1 MSASTP
7 YRPSWVYVQLGELML
22 KTSSR
27 KTLAALVLSVLVF
40 VLMPACPVLA
50 GVASPS
56 YDAIYSGSPW
66 YDGQG
71 DSINAHG
78 GQIIHDNGRYYWV
91 GERRKD
97 NDNSFGGFNLY
108 SSTDLMNW
116 RFERLIL
123 PVQPSGLLGP
133 NRIGERP
140 KIMKSPSTGEYV
152 MFMHTDNISYT
163 DPNIG
168 YATSTTINGNYTFR
182 GALLYN
188 GSAIKKWDM
197 GVFQDTDGSGYLLI
211 HGGSIYKLA
220 SDYRSAASNVVSNF
234 ARGVESPAV
243 FKVGGTY
250 FWLGSGSTSWERN
263 DNVYY
268 TASALRGPWTSRG
281 KFAPSGTL
289 TWNSQTTSVFPIR
302 GSGGTTYMFMGDRWA
317 YPLNS
322 RATYVW
328 QPLTVSGT
336 SISMSTYQEAWKVNT
351 STGTWSTVSTSGTV
365 VDNTVYGA
373 GDNQF
378 NYSGSWTH
386 TSGAGYNGTES
397 RSKTAGSM
405 VSIRFTGTQIRLYGT
420 TNNNQGFA
428 TIALLD
434 NNNATVATATLDF
447 YSKYRESNE
456 LKYISPLLTAGTY
469 TLKLTVSGSH
479 GTWTDK
485 AGNVYGSTDNYVAID
500 RAVTR

>member
-1 MSASTP
+1 
-7 YRPSWVYVQLGELML
+7 ML
-22 KTSSR
+22 KTSRR
-27 KTLAALVLSVLVF
+27 KQFAVLILSVLA
-40 VLMPACPVLA
+40 LTLGPARPVLA
-50 GVASPS
+50 GVATPS

-66 YDGQG
+66 YDDLG
-71 DSINAHG
+71 SSVNAHG
-78 GQIIHDNGRYYWV
+78 GQILYDNGRYYWV

-123 PVQPSGLLGP
+123 PVQPSGILGP

-152 MFMHTDNISYT
+152 LYMHTDNISYT

-168 YATSTTINGNYTFR
+168 YATSATINGSYSFR
-182 GALLYN
+182 GPLLYN
-188 GSAIKKWDM
+188 GSAIKMWDM
-197 GVFQDTDGSGYLLI
+197 GVFQDTDGSAYLLV
-211 HGGSIYKLA
+211 HGGNVYRLA
-220 SDYRSAASNVVSNF
+220 SDYRSATSKIVSNF

-250 FWLGSGSTSWERN
+250 FWLGSRSTSWERN

-268 TASALRGPWTSRG
+268 TASTLRGPWTSRG
-281 KFAPSGTL
+281 RFAPAGAL

-302 GSGGTTYMFMGDRWA
+302 GSSGTTYMFMGDRWA
-317 YPLNS
+317 FPLNS

-336 SISMSTYQEAWKVNT
+336 SISLPTYQESWKVNT
-351 STGTWSTVSTSGTV
+351 TAGTWSVVNSPGTV
-365 VDNTVYGA
+365 VDDTVYGA
-373 GDNQF
+373 GNNQF
-378 NYSGSWTH
+378 DYSGTWMH

-397 RSKTAGSM
+397 KSRAAGNA

-420 TNNNQGFA
+420 SNKNQGYA
-428 TIALLD
+428 TVALLD
-434 NNNATVATATLDF
+434 SNNATVATATLDF
-447 YSKYRESNE
+447 YSKTLTSNE
-456 LKYISPLLTAGTY
+456 LKYVSPLLTTGTY
-469 TLKLTVSGSH
+469 TLRMTVSGSH
-479 GTWTDK
+479 GNWTDK

-500 RAVTR
+500 RAVIR